1 MQVYLAVTPGQAQ
14 AAAKYRRPLAHVAY
28 RIGEGSVLLRQ
39 NLLLQTQGGLLSVSD
54 RKAPVID
61 DPEALCA
68 AVLRECGRRNYQ
80 GILLDFEEPPRP
92 DRQTFIRRLD
102 EVAGRRAL
110 YLPERYAEG
119 TKNAVPLICAA
130 VSGGNFTERLREAAG
145 QRGGR
150 LALDMERLR
159 MDFRL
164 PAPTGQGEPL
174 SAAAL
179 SRLMEQEAPAVF
191 FSRTCA
197 PATLLT
203 PGTVNVTSS
212 FLTTPKPSGK
222 SCGPEPPWG
231 SPPPF
236 SCGRRYRISL
246 MDYFSHFKGDRVEKT
261 LCHMAQRF

>member
-102 EVAGRRAL
+102 EAAR
-110 YLPERYAEG
+110 P
-119 TKNAVPLICAA
+119 AVPSTFR
-130 VSGGNFTERLREAAG
+130 SGMR
-145 QRGGR
+145 RGR
-150 LALDMERLR
+150 KTR
-159 MDFRL
+159 
-164 PAPTGQGEPL
+164 
-174 SAAAL
+174 
-179 SRLMEQEAPAVF
+179 
-191 FSRTCA
+191 
-197 PATLLT
+197 
-203 PGTVNVTSS
+203 
-212 FLTTPKPSGK
+212 
-222 SCGPEPPWG
+222 
-231 SPPPF
+231 SP
-236 SCGRRYRISL
+236 
-246 MDYFSHFKGDRVEKT
+246 
-261 LCHMAQRF
+261 

>member
-102 EVAGRRAL
+102 EAAGRRAL

-119 TKNAVPLICAA
+119 TKNAVSLICAA

-179 SRLMEQEAPAVF
+179 SRLMEQESPAVF
-191 FSRTCA
+191 FSQDLCARYFTYTRDGECHFVLFDDAETLRQKLRT
-197 PATLLT
+197 
-203 PGTVNVTSS
+203 GTALGFSAA
-212 FLTTPKPSGK
+212 FFMW
-222 SCGPEPPWG
+222 PEVQDIADG
-231 SPPPF
+231 LFQPF
-236 SCGRRYRISL
+236 
-246 MDYFSHFKGDRVEKT
+246 
-261 LCHMAQRF
+261 

>member
-1 MQVYLAVTPGQAQ
+1 MRLYFGSAGGETTRAFSWTLRNRPVRIA
-14 AAAKYRRPLAHVAY
+14 RPLS
-28 RIGEGSVLLRQ
+28 G
-39 NLLLQTQGGLLSVSD
+39 
-54 RKAPVID
+54 
-61 DPEALCA
+61 
-68 AVLRECGRRNYQ
+68 
-80 GILLDFEEPPRP
+80 
-92 DRQTFIRRLD
+92 RLD
-102 EVAGRRAL
+102 EAAGRRAL

-119 TKNAVPLICAA
+119 TKNAVSLICAA

-179 SRLMEQEAPAVF
+179 SRLMEQESPAVF
-191 FSRTCA
+191 FSQDLCA
-197 PATLLT
+197 RYFTYTRDGECHFVLFDDAE
-203 PGTVNVTSS
+203 
-212 FLTTPKPSGK
+212 PSGK